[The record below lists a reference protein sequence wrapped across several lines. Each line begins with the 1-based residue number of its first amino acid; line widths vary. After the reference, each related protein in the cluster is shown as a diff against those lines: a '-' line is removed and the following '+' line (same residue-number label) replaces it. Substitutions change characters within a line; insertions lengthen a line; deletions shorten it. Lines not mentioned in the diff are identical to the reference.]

1 MRDCSSPAAAAA
13 AAAAATAVC
22 WAKLPSLPNVTWPA
36 DCLPNAQGVGG
47 RSVTPNFPGYGNLPE
62 LTICTGT

>member
-1 MRDCSSPAAAAA
+1 MPAAPLLPALI
-13 AAAAATAVC
+13 AVC
-22 WAKLPSLPNVTWPA
+22 WGQLPSLPNVTWPS
-36 DCLPNAQGVGG
+36 DCRPNAQGIGG